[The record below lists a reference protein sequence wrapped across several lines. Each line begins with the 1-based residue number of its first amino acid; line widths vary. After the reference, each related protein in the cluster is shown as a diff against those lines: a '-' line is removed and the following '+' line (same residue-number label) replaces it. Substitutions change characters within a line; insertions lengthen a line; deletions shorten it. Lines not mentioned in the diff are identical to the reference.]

1 MLWDAVL
8 GLAGLYLVSSVVAHT
23 VLWLAFGTDKST
35 DKTQEFWLLQNS
47 ALTALRFS
55 LFFVHQ
61 QPSLLSSQR
70 NCIFQ
75 VLAVQVYVSAM
86 SGGMG
91 TLQGIVFSLCWSVQ
105 QAGLAVWICW
115 QKCLTLARSGDMEP
129 HQPHVCEA
137 GTWESPEV
145 HQTWTLMT

>member
-1 MLWDAVL
+1 ML

-70 NCIFQ
+70 NWIFQ

-86 SGGMG
+86 SVAWVPSKA
-91 TLQGIVFSLCWSVQ
+91 LFFLCVDLCSKL
-105 QAGLAVWICW
+105 G
-115 QKCLTLARSGDMEP
+115 
-129 HQPHVCEA
+129 
-137 GTWESPEV
+137 
-145 HQTWTLMT
+145 